1 MSIEDWKN
9 IPEEFNPF
17 MTIPVILLNYN
28 STDDCRKCISYLQK
42 QMGVDLEIIVVDNCS
57 ADENRMAVE
66 KLCEEKRCTFIANTR
81 NAGYNAGNNVGLR
94 YAAEKGYEFALIA
107 NPDMEFPQRDY
118 VRRLAQ
124 LMQADD
130 QFAVVASDI
139 VTAKGIHQNPMKPDG
154 NWQSSFGWLTGLF
167 KKQPKD
173 TYSFIDNWQESH
185 ECKKVSGCCFMI
197 RLPFLQKIGFFDEN
211 VFLYC
216 EEAILSKQVE
226 HEEMKM
232 YYTAEAMAVHNHQV
246 SSKGDPAARFR
257 TWRDSRVY
265 YIRMYSEDS
274 WIGKHIAILNM
285 HLYSRIMIIGF
296 AIKSKIEHAL

>member
-1 MSIEDWKN
+1 MN
-9 IPEEFNPF
+9 
-17 MTIPVILLNYN
+17 IPVILLNYN

-42 QMGVDLEIIVVDNCS
+42 QTGVDMEIIVVDNCS
-57 ADENRMAVE
+57 TPENRMAVE
-66 KLCEEKRCTFIANTR
+66 KLCEEEDCTFIANTR

-94 YAAEKGYEFALIA
+94 YAAEKGYEFALVA

-118 VRRLAQ
+118 VARLAQ
-124 LMQADD
+124 LLQNDD
-130 QFAVVASDI
+130 QLAVVASDI

-154 NWQSSFGWLTGLF
+154 NWQSSFEWLTGFF

-185 ECKKVSGCCFMI
+185 VCKKVSGCCFMI

-226 HEEMKM
+226 CTGMKM
-232 YYTAEAMAVHNHQV
+232 YYTAEAQAVHNHQA
-246 SSKGDPAARFR
+246 SAKGDPAARFLV
-257 TWRDSRVY
+257 WRDSRVY
-265 YIRMYSEDS
+265 YIKEYAKYPWYGELFAITSMRMY
-274 WIGKHIAILNM
+274 IF
-285 HLYSRIMIIGF
+285 IMLIF
-296 AIKSKIEHAL
+296 VRLRR

>member
-1 MSIEDWKN
+1 
-9 IPEEFNPF
+9 

-28 STDDCRKCISYLQK
+28 STGDCRKCISFLQK
-42 QMGVDLEIIVVDNCS
+42 QTGVELEIIVVDNCS
-57 ADENRMAVE
+57 TEENRRAVE
-66 KLCEEKRCTFIANTR
+66 NLCETEGCKFIANTR
-81 NAGYNAGNNVGLR
+81 NAGYNAGNNVGLW

-107 NPDMEFPQRDY
+107 NPDMEFPQKDY
-118 VRRLAQ
+118 VSKLIK
-124 LMQADD
+124 LLQADE
-130 QFAVVASDI
+130 QLAVVASDI

-154 NWQSSFGWLTGLF
+154 NWQSSFGWLTGFF

-232 YYTAEAMAVHNHQV
+232 YYTAEAMAVHNHQT
-246 SSKGDPAARFR
+246 SAKGDPSARFR
-257 TWRDSRVY
+257 TWRDSRIY
-265 YIRMYSEDS
+265 YIKVYSEDS
-274 WIGKHIAILNM
+274 WIGKRISIM
-285 HLYSRIMIIGF
+285 SMGLYTRIMIIGF
-296 AIKSKIEHAL
+296 ALKRYSRHAI